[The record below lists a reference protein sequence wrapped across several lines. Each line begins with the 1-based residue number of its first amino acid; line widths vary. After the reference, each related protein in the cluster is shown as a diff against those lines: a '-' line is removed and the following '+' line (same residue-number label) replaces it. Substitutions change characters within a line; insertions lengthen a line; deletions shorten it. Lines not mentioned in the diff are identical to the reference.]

1 MGNKEFVYACT
12 LRTFGLSLDRF
23 NVICIGLASD
33 DISIK
38 FEETDLVGR
47 IFISKSTVDS
57 IALEDVLAKIT
68 LRLEDYI
75 FADSDKDLSKCLV
88 AALKRES
95 DMVAVAESITGGLI
109 CSNICNIS
117 GASDVFYEGIISYNS
132 GAKLRRLHVPAT
144 VIDEYTSVSSQ
155 TCEAMLKGLLANKEV
170 KYGMATTGYADHKD
184 STKEGVAFIGYGSIN
199 DMKIDKVEYEGTRNS
214 IRAKVANH
222 TMFKL
227 LKLIE
232 FNTRNY

>member
-1 MGNKEFVYACT
+1 MDNKEFTCACT
-12 LRTFGLSLDRF
+12 LRTFGLDSQRF
-23 NVICIGLASD
+23 NKICNGLACD

-47 IFISKSTVDS
+47 IFISKSTVDN
-57 IALEDVLAKIT
+57 IALEDVLSKIT
-68 LRLEDYI
+68 VRLEDYI
-75 FADSDKDLSKCLV
+75 FADSDKDLNKCLV
-88 AALKRES
+88 TALKKES

-109 CSNICNIS
+109 CSNICAIS

-132 GAKLRRLHVPAT
+132 GAKVRRLHVPAT
-144 VIDEYTSVSSQ
+144 TIDEHTSVSEQ
-155 TCEAMLKGLLANKEV
+155 TCRAMLKGLLANKEV

-184 STKEGVAFIGYGSIN
+184 ATKAGVAHIGYGSIC
-199 DMKIDKVEYEGTRNS
+199 DMKMEQVEYTGTRNS

-232 FNTRNY
+232 FNMRNY